1 MVWKMF
7 AASALAVAARDVSV
21 FAARPK
27 PKALVAS
34 NPEQLELRDAH
45 INPDWIISGTPQA
58 RLAEQSRSVDGAAA
72 TAVWECT
79 AGHFRW
85 FFAWDETVV
94 ILDGEVH
101 VTAEDGT
108 ERVLRKGDIAYFKA
122 NSWAVWKID
131 TYVRKIAFVRRPFP
145 MAVANAWRFIKGL
158 RQAATG
164 TGLGG

>member
-1 MVWKMF
+1 MVWKMYI
-7 AASALAVAARDVSV
+7 ASALAVAARDIS
-21 FAARPK
+21 FFSSK
-27 PKALVAS
+27 PKVRPLVAS
-34 NPEQLELRDAH
+34 NPSTLELRDAH
-45 INPDWIISGTPQA
+45 INPDWIIAGSPRA

-94 ILDGEVH
+94 ILEGEVH

-108 ERVLRKGDIAYFKA
+108 ERTLRKGDIAYFKA

-131 TYVRKIAFVRRPFP
+131 RYVRKIAFVRRPFP
-145 MAVANAWRFIKGL
+145 MFVANAWRFIKNL
-158 RQAATG
+158 RNAATG